1 MDQQAYCYY
10 ELRLLMTILHFCVK
24 VPNQSQSIF
33 ARRRSSENTNF
44 NDVIPDNHFSSKDNE
59 SATH

>member
-24 VPNQSQSIF
+24 VPDQSQSIF
-33 ARRRSSENTNF
+33 ARRRSSENKNF
-44 NDVIPDNHFSSKDNE
+44 NNVIPDNHLFSDL
-59 SATH
+59 